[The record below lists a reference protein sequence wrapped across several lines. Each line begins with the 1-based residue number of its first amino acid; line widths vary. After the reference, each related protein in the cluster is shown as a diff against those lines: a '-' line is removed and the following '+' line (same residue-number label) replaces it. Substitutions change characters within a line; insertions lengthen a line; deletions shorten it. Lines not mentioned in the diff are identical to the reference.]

1 MGGILDFEVDY
12 PRSRTSVAEMSLSS
26 TVDIEDLLAIT
37 HTSVIPTL
45 GDDERSWRLAVR
57 AAEALLARTGVAA
70 AAITEVIFAGSGEWD
85 VPFWSPA
92 AKAAAALGIGRAHCF
107 EVTNFCNA
115 GMTAV
120 QVALDRI
127 AARGR
132 GLVLVLIGDRLS
144 RMVDYGDPASKELF
158 NFGDAAAAVLVTG
171 ENARFEVVHS
181 AMRTDP
187 DWVDYYYGEHDG
199 GGVTIRRA
207 AHRPGLAS
215 VYVENFSTLIDATLT
230 AVDAKVDDVA
240 WFLINH
246 GDRRMHERLLDTV
259 GIPRS
264 RSVFNYDRLGHMSG
278 ADTLIALGDL
288 RDQGTL
294 RRGDLVLLATS
305 AMGFSWGITALE
317 CAA

>member
-1 MGGILDFEVDY
+1 MGGIVDFEVAY
-12 PRSRTSVAEMSLSS
+12 PRSRRGVAEMSASS
-26 TVDIEDLLAIT
+26 TVDVADLMAIT
-37 HTSVIPTL
+37 HTSAIPAL
-45 GDDERSWRLAVR
+45 GDDEQSWRLAVD
-57 AAEALLARTGVAA
+57 AAEALLARTGVTPAE
-70 AAITEVIFAGSGEWD
+70 ITQVIFAGSGEWD
-85 VPFWSPA
+85 LPFWSPA
-92 AKAAAALGIGRAHCF
+92 AKAAAALGVGRAHCF

-115 GMTAV
+115 GMTAI
-120 QVALDRI
+120 QVALDKI
-127 AARGR
+127 SARGA
-132 GLVLVLIGDRLS
+132 GLVLVLIGDRLT

-158 NFGDAAAAVLVTG
+158 NFGDAAAAVLVSG
-171 ENARFEVVHS
+171 ADARFEVLHS

-187 DWVDYYYGEHDG
+187 EWVDYYYGEHSR

-215 VYVENFSTLIDATLT
+215 VYVENFSRLIDETLH
-230 AVDAKVDDVA
+230 AVSAKVDDVA

-264 RSVFNYDRLGHMSG
+264 RSTFNYDHLGHMSG

-288 RDQGTL
+288 RDRGEL